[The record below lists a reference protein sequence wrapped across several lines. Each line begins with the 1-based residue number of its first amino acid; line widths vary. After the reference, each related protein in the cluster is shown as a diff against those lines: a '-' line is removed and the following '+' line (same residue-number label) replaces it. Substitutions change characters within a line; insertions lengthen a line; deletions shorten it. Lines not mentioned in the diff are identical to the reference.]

1 MANKTTSTE
10 SRALELLGQGVA
22 PAQVAAALGVTS
34 SAISQLLSDPVFA
47 EKVASLRFENLRAH
61 SARDALYDALED
73 TLLEK
78 LADCIPLMYKPAEVL
93 KAVQVI
99 NAAKRRGTAA
109 PITAEASGNVVVNIT
124 LPQVAVSKFVTDIN
138 NQVIQAGSQQL
149 LTIQSGSLMKQ
160 LAPPAP
166 ASQKGNNNVTTKNAL
181 PQISRLSIEES
192 LGM

>member
-1 MANKTTSTE
+1 MANKTTPTE

-34 SAISQLLSDPVFA
+34 SAISQLLADPVFV
-47 EKVASLRFENLRAH
+47 EKVASLRFETLRAH
-61 SARDALYDALED
+61 SARDALYDVLED
-73 TLLEK
+73 TLLER
-78 LADCIPLMYKPAEVL
+78 LADCIPLMYKPAEIL

-109 PITAEASGNVVVNIT
+109 PITAEGSGNVVVNIT

-149 LTIQSGSLMKQ
+149 LTIQSGSLMKK
-160 LAPPAP
+160 LAP
-166 ASQKGNNNVTTKNAL
+166 ASATQKGNNNVTTRNAL
-181 PQISRLSIEES
+181 PQIPRLSIEES